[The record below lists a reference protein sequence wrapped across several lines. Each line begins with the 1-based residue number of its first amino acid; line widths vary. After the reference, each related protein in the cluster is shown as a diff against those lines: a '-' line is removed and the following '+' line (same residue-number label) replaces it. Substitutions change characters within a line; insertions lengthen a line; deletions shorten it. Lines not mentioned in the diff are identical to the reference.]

1 MAPPLRRIWW
11 KRAAAQ
17 SGESRVNSWFVD
29 QVFVEVAQDLA
40 DSMDISE
47 DAAYTLLYNG
57 GYHIYTTMDPEIQE
71 IVETV
76 YEDRSNLDVTSAK
89 GQKLQSGITII
100 DPSTGNIVAMAGA
113 VGEKEATSFGT
124 TQ

>member
-1 MAPPLRRIWW
+1 MTEVTDPETGEPFLTVEEAEAAKAEELHFTDGSTSAEDLVEA
-11 KRAAAQ
+11 AAAQ
-17 SGESRVNSWFVD
+17 SGENRINSWFVD

-71 IVETV
+71 IVG
-76 YEDRSNLDVTSAK
+76 DGL
-89 GQKLQSGITII
+89 
-100 DPSTGNIVAMAGA
+100 
-113 VGEKEATSFGT
+113 
-124 TQ
+124 